1 MRILLNNKKYAKIN
15 NKIYNKINNK
25 IYNKQIF
32 K

>member
-1 MRILLNNKKYAKIN
+1 MRILLNNKKYDKIN